1 MPSAKTT
8 ITQKKYEQL
17 AALPAELSK
26 AKQRCGRAE
35 SRAISAEIDATS
47 AKKDLEKALVDLK
60 RYETAPTPA
69 LVLSGM
75 SASLAQ
81 YIIGSLQP
89 EKVYRNGR
97 ADRYPPMV
105 QPAEAIKMLEEAST
119 VVARLLKAAKEDDKQ
134 GVTYVRDEFKV
145 EDF

>member
-1 MPSAKTT
+1 MATSKTTT

-26 AKQRCGRAE
+26 ANQKCGEVER
-35 SRAISAEIDATS
+35 RAISAEENANSYKADRDQAL
-47 AKKDLEKALVDLK
+47 AALKKYKTE
-60 RYETAPTPA
+60 PTPA

-89 EKVYRNGR
+89 DQVYNGKTHIH
-97 ADRYPPMV
+97 PPMV
-105 QPAEAIKMLEEAST
+105 QPPEAVKMLEEALK
-119 VVARLLKAAKEDDKQ
+119 VVERLLKAVREDVKQ
-134 GVTYVRDEFKV
+134 DVTYIRDGFK
-145 EDF
+145 DRY